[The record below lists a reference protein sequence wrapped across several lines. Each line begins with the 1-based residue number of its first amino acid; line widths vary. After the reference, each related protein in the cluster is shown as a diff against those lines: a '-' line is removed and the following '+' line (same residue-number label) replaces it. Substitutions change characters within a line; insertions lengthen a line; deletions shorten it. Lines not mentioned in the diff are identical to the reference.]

1 MCESRKG
8 GIILKVV
15 SQLFSTTLV
24 GVEAHFVRVEVD
36 LASGLPGFHVVGL
49 PDAAVGESVH
59 RVRSALRCVGHP
71 LPPRRVTVNLAPGD
85 LRKEGPR
92 FDLAIALGVLTSG
105 GVVAPELI
113 TDSVVLGELSL
124 DGGLRPVRGI
134 LNTAVAMRERGL
146 SRLFLPREN
155 LGEVDWL
162 EGLELWPAS
171 SLDEVLAMLLE
182 GAPLLERRMR
192 SPGLA
197 VPGPDLSAVLGQE
210 VGKRALQVA
219 AAGGHHLLWVGP
231 PGCGKTMLSRCLP
244 GLLPDL
250 DEQQSLEV
258 LTVASA
264 LGQPCDGVRAPLSEP
279 HAQISTPA
287 LLGSHRPGELSR
299 AHQGVL
305 FLDEV
310 TEFARDCLEG
320 LRTALETGWVEVGR
334 VRTRVRYPARFQLVA
349 ACNPCPCGYA
359 GDPKRYCICT
369 DSRRVQYLSRL
380 SGPIRDR
387 VDMQVALFRPELR
400 DSWSKRGNLSTRQA
414 RARVLSARS
423 RQQGRGYLNRDLPR
437 EHFDAPGAVTP
448 EAWEFLFDYGSR
460 KHLSMRAVE
469 KLLKVSQTL
478 ADLDGLERID
488 LDQLAEAVH
497 YRCLDLQGC

>member
-1 MCESRKG
+1 M
-8 GIILKVV
+8 V

-59 RVRSALRCVGHP
+59 RVRSALRSVGHP

-92 FDLAIALGVLTSG
+92 FDLAIALGILASSQ
-105 GVVAPELI
+105 VVAPELI

-134 LNTAVAMRERGL
+134 LNSAVAMRERGL
-146 SRLFLPREN
+146 RRLFLPAEN
-155 LGEVDWL
+155 LDEVDWL
-162 EGLELWPAS
+162 EGMELWPAS
-171 SLDEVLAMLLE
+171 SLEEVLALLLQ
-182 GAPLLERRMR
+182 GQPGRERRAR
-192 SPGLA
+192 RTDPV
-197 VPGPDLSAVLGQE
+197 VPGPDLSQVLGQE
-210 VGKRALQVA
+210 SGKKALQVA

-264 LGQPCDGVRAPLSEP
+264 LGLPCDGIRAPFSEP
-279 HAQISTPA
+279 HPQISSPA

-310 TEFARDCLEG
+310 TEFARDALEG

-359 GDPKRYCICT
+359 GDSKRSCLCS
-369 DSRRVQYLSRL
+369 DSRRVQYLNRL

-387 VDMQVALFRPELR
+387 MDMQVALVRPGLR
-400 DSWSKRGNLSTRQA
+400 ESWAQGGSISTGQA
-414 RARVLSARS
+414 RERVLAARQLQ
-423 RQQGRGYLNRDLPR
+423 RMRGYLNRELPR
-437 EHFDAPGAVTP
+437 EHFEQPELVRS
-448 EAWEFLFDYGSR
+448 EAWDFLFDYGAR

-469 KLLKVSQTL
+469 KLLRVSQTL
-478 ADLDGLERID
+478 ADLEDCPRIGLGHV
-488 LDQLAEAVH
+488 AEAVH
-497 YRCLDLQGC
+497 YRCLDQQGCG

>member
-1 MCESRKG
+1 M
-8 GIILKVV
+8 V

-36 LASGLPGFHVVGL
+36 LAAGLPGFHVVGL

-92 FDLAIALGVLTSG
+92 FDLAIALGILASSQ
-105 GVVAPELI
+105 VVAPELI
-113 TDSVVLGELSL
+113 NDSVVLGELSL
-124 DGGLRPVRGI
+124 DGALRPVRGI
-134 LNTAVAMRERGL
+134 LNSAVAMRERGL
-146 SRLFLPREN
+146 RRLFLPGEN
-155 LGEVDWL
+155 LAEVDWL
-162 EGLELWPAS
+162 EGLELWPAA
-171 SLDEVLAMLLE
+171 SLTEVLALLLE
-182 GAPLLERRMR
+182 GGQPLCQRRVR
-192 SPGLA
+192 RPQQA
-197 VPGPDLSAVLGQE
+197 TPGPDLSAVLGQE
-210 VGKRALQVA
+210 VGKKALQVA

-231 PGCGKTMLSRCLP
+231 PGCGKTLLSRCLP

-264 LGQPCDGVRAPLSEP
+264 LGQICDGLRAPFSEP
-279 HAQISTPA
+279 HAQISSPA

-299 AHQGVL
+299 AHEGVL

-310 TEFARDCLEG
+310 TEFARDALEG
-320 LRTALETGWVEVGR
+320 LRTALETGWIEVGR

-359 GDPKRYCICT
+359 GDSQRGCT
-369 DSRRVQYLSRL
+369 CSESRRAQYLSRL

-387 VDMQVALFRPELR
+387 VDMQVALTRPGLR
-400 DSWSKRGNLSTRQA
+400 ESWSTGGGLTSAEAKK
-414 RARVLSARS
+414 RVLAARQ
-423 RQQGRGYLNRDLPR
+423 RQRVRGCLNRDLGR
-437 EHFDAPGAVTP
+437 HHFDRP
-448 EAWEFLFDYGSR
+448 EAVSPAAWDFLFDYGAR
-460 KHLSMRAVE
+460 KQLSVRATE
-469 KLLKVSQTL
+469 KLLRVSQTL
-478 ADLDGLERID
+478 ADLEECPRIE
-488 LDQLAEAVH
+488 LAHVAEAVH
-497 YRCLDLQGC
+497 YRCLDLQAC